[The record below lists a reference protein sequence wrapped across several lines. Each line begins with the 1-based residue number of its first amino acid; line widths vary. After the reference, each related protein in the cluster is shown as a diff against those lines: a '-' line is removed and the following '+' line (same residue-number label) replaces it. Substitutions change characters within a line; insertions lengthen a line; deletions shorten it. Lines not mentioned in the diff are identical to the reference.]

1 MGISVSAS
9 TAIIVA
15 GLFFAFIAFY
25 PVAANGFERVTDANH
40 DVGERAL
47 ERQNTDVDV
56 VSATVNETEN
66 PDELVVEVT
75 NDGTTG
81 QVVSDTTLLVDNEY
95 VSLRA
100 VDTTVGDGDDVSE
113 DTDLWLPGETLTVT
127 VTDDDLDAGT
137 VSDTNRV
144 VLVTESGVRDAA
156 NVEHHWDDE
165 ENGGEG

>member
-25 PVAANGFERVTDANH
+25 PVAANGFERVTAANQ

-56 VSATVNETEN
+56 GSATIED
-66 PDELVVEVT
+66 DELVVNAT

-81 QVVSDTTLLVDNEY
+81 QAVSDTTLLVNNEY
-95 VSLRA
+95 VPLSD
-100 VDTTVGDGDDVSE
+100 VDTTVRDGDDSTA
-113 DTDLWLPGETLTVT
+113 DTDLWLPGETLEVT
-127 VTDDDLDAGT
+127 LTDDDLAGGS
-137 VSDTNRV
+137 VSDVERV

-156 NVEHHWDDE
+156 SVEDE
-165 ENGGEG
+165 DEDNGGDA